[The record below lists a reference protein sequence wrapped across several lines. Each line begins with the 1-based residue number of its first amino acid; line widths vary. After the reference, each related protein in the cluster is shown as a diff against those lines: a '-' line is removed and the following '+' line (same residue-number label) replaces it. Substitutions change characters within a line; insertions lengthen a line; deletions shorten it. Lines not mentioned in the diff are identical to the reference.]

1 MIKTKQAF
9 TIPAGTELIPI
20 GNKGYFLNL
29 KDENGVSVYQVVLS
43 NRDVYLHPDRFDGF
57 TNVNHCSGCNNIIDC
72 PSCREGSHRRG

>member
-20 GNKGYFLNL
+20 GNKGYYVDL
-29 KDENGVSVYQVVLS
+29 KDENNESVYQVVFS
-43 NRDVYLHPDRFDGF
+43 NFDINNQPHRFETGQDI
-57 TNVNHCSGCNNIIDC
+57 NYCSGCHNIIDC